1 MIPPFIPLS
10 QKGEVLFFRYGDNME
25 HHELIHRMKE
35 KAGLVQAVVS
45 TAGGMEEVL
54 RYAVDV
60 TLQQNGRT
68 IVAPDLDPESCKKL
82 EALCS
87 SEGLTVLQPPLRAHQ
102 SQIHTA
108 LTGADWVIAE
118 TGTLVLDSGSEDLR
132 IATMLSETHIAWIP
146 ASRIVPDAPD
156 LSDYLVEKMKSPPG
170 YMSFITGAS
179 RTADIERV
187 LAIGVHGPQELHI
200 LIMEENPS

>member
-1 MIPPFIPLS
+1 
-10 QKGEVLFFRYGDNME
+10 ME
-25 HHELIHRMKE
+25 HHELIQRMKE

-45 TAGGMEEVL
+45 SAGGMEEVL
-54 RYAVDV
+54 RYAVEV
-60 TLQQNGRT
+60 TLQQNGKT
-68 IVAPDLDPESCKKL
+68 IVAPGLDLESSQKL
-82 EALCS
+82 EELCGAA
-87 SEGLTVLQPPLRAHQ
+87 GLTVLHPPLRAHQ
-102 SQIHTA
+102 SRIHTA
-108 LTGADWVIAE
+108 LTGAGWAIAE

-146 ASRIVPDAPD
+146 ASRIVPDATD

-200 LIMEENPS
+200 LIMEDNPS

>member
-1 MIPPFIPLS
+1 MG
-10 QKGEVLFFRYGDNME
+10 QDERM
-25 HHELIHRMKE
+25 HRMKE
-35 KAGLVQAVVS
+35 KAGSAQAVVL
-45 TAGGMEEVL
+45 TVGGMEDVL

-60 TLQQNGRT
+60 TLRQNGQT
-68 IVAPDLDPESCKKL
+68 IAAPGLGPEDRQKL
-82 EALCS
+82 AEICRGS
-87 SEGLTVLQPPLRAHQ
+87 GLTLLYTSLRAHQ
-102 SQIHTA
+102 DQIHTA
-108 LTGADWVIAE
+108 LTGADWAIAE

-146 ASRIVPDAPD
+146 ASRIVSEATD
-156 LSDYLVEKMKSPPG
+156 LSAYLVDKMKSSPG

-200 LIMEENPS
+200 LIMEHAPS

>member
-1 MIPPFIPLS
+1 MDTKKL
-10 QKGEVLFFRYGDNME
+10 VCM
-25 HHELIHRMKE
+25 MTE

-54 RYAVDV
+54 RYAVDL
-60 TLQQNGRT
+60 TLRQNGKT
-68 IVAPDLDPESCKKL
+68 ITAPGLDSKSRQTL
-82 EALCS
+82 EEICGAA
-87 SEGLTVLQPPLRAHQ
+87 GLRVQDPPLRNHLTD
-102 SQIHTA
+102 IHTA
-108 LTGADWVIAE
+108 LTGADWAIAE
-118 TGTLVLDSGSEDLR
+118 TGSLVLDSGSEDLR

-146 ASRIVPDAPD
+146 ASRILPDATA
-156 LSDYLVEKMKSPPG
+156 LSAYLVESMNSPPG

>member
-1 MIPPFIPLS
+1 
-10 QKGEVLFFRYGDNME
+10 ME
-25 HHELIHRMKE
+25 QNELIHQMTE

-45 TAGGMEEVL
+45 TAGGMEDVL

-60 TLQQNGRT
+60 TLRQNGKT
-68 IVAPDLDPESCKKL
+68 IAVPGLGPESRQKL
-82 EALCS
+82 EEICS
-87 SEGLTVLQPPLRAHQ
+87 ASGLTVLNPPLRAHQ
-102 SQIHTA
+102 GQIHTA
-108 LTGADWVIAE
+108 LTGADWAIAE

-146 ASRIVPDAPD
+146 ASRIVPETTD
-156 LSDYLVEKMKSPPG
+156 LSTYLIEKMKSPPG

>member
-1 MIPPFIPLS
+1 
-10 QKGEVLFFRYGDNME
+10 ME
-25 HHELIHRMKE
+25 QNELIDRMKE
-35 KAGLVQAVVS
+35 KAGMVQAVVS
-45 TAGGMEEVL
+45 TVSGMEEVL
-54 RYAVDV
+54 RRAVDI
-60 TLQQNGRT
+60 TLGQKGKT
-68 IVAPDLDPESCKKL
+68 IVAPGLGLENLQKL

-87 SEGLTVLQPPLRAHQ
+87 VSGLTVLYPPFSPHL
-102 SQIHTA
+102 SDIHTA
-108 LTGADWVIAE
+108 LTGADWAIAE

-146 ASRIVPDAPD
+146 ASRIVPDAPA
-156 LSDYLVEKMKSPPG
+156 LSAWLVEKMKSPPG

-200 LIMEENPS
+200 LVMEENPS

>member
-1 MIPPFIPLS
+1 
-10 QKGEVLFFRYGDNME
+10 ME
-25 HHELIHRMKE
+25 YNELIHSMKE

-45 TAGGMEEVL
+45 TVGSMEDVL
-54 RYAVDV
+54 RHAVEV
-60 TLQQNGRT
+60 TLQQNGKT
-68 IVAPDLDPESCKKL
+68 IAATGLDLESFQKL
-82 EALCS
+82 ETLCS
-87 SEGLTVLQPPLRAHQ
+87 TVGLTVLHPPLRNHQ

-108 LTGADWVIAE
+108 LTGADWAIAE

-146 ASRIVPDAPD
+146 TSRILPDATA
-156 LSDYLVEKMKSPPG
+156 LSAYLVEKMKSPPG
-170 YMSFITGAS
+170 YMAFITGAS

-200 LIMEENPS
+200 LVMEEEPS